1 MSCTYT
7 FVKCVSTNGM
17 RTTFGGDVVPASIS
31 HIL

>member
-1 MSCTYT
+1 MGSTYT

-17 RTTFGGDVVPASIS
+17 RTTFGGDVPASIS

>member
-1 MSCTYT
+1 MSCTHT

-17 RTTFGGDVVPASIS
+17 RTTFGSDVPASIS